1 MSGKKV
7 FTHTLT
13 KDGICISINDLE
25 GYPSKSKLQSK
36 KIYNIFNKILYI
48 KQFLI
53 KYYTLNNFI
62 V

>member
-7 FTHTLT
+7 FTHA
-13 KDGICISINDLE
+13 GERRNCISINDLE

-36 KIYNIFNKILYI
+36 KYLI
-48 KQFLI
+48 FLI
-53 KYYTLNNFI
+53 KFYTLNNFI

>member
-36 KIYNIFNKILYI
+36 KIFNIFNKILYI
-48 KQFLI
+48 KQF
-53 KYYTLNNFI
+53 YCLNI
-62 V
+62 